1 MDEIFE
7 HLLQDTDRGI
17 SINQIVNRVVFPNHD
32 ICMQAKAALERDYG
46 EFCFAAVIPDYEDF
60 QHMDP
65 TDAIN
70 AALKTCGSDGEEV
83 TNVVRGYNSLQYEYN
98 GIPSL
103 EVAKTI
109 SKMIGVP
116 VYYEYTDAD
125 EIAAGAVIADA
136 QGDSVSFAKRGRQ
149 ELLGVFPG
157 GVRRCHRHPVPLRH
171 GNHVHARR
179 KPKVL

>member
-17 SINQIVNRVVFPNHD
+17 SINQIVNRIVFPNHD

-70 AALKTCGSDGEEV
+70 AALETCG
-83 TNVVRGYNSLQYEYN
+83 
-98 GIPSL
+98 
-103 EVAKTI
+103 
-109 SKMIGVP
+109 
-116 VYYEYTDAD
+116 
-125 EIAAGAVIADA
+125 
-136 QGDSVSFAKRGRQ
+136 
-149 ELLGVFPG
+149 
-157 GVRRCHRHPVPLRH
+157 
-171 GNHVHARR
+171 
-179 KPKVL
+179 

>member
-17 SINQIVNRVVFPNHD
+17 SINQIVNRIVFPNHD

-70 AALKTCGSDGEEV
+70 AALETCGSDGEEV
-83 TNVVRGYNSLQYEYN
+83 TNVVWGYNSLQYEYN

-136 QGDSVSFAKRGRQ
+136 QGDSVSFANVVDKSCW
-149 ELLGVFPG
+149 VYFPE
-157 GVRRCHRHPVPLRH
+157 VRRCHRHPVPLRH

>member
-17 SINQIVNRVVFPNHD
+17 SINQIVNRIVFPNHD

-70 AALKTCGSDGEEV
+70 AALETCGSDGEEV
-83 TNVVRGYNSLQYEYN
+83 TNVVWGYNSLQY
-98 GIPSL
+98 
-103 EVAKTI
+103 
-109 SKMIGVP
+109 
-116 VYYEYTDAD
+116 
-125 EIAAGAVIADA
+125 
-136 QGDSVSFAKRGRQ
+136 
-149 ELLGVFPG
+149 
-157 GVRRCHRHPVPLRH
+157 
-171 GNHVHARR
+171 
-179 KPKVL
+179 

>member
-17 SINQIVNRVVFPNHD
+17 SINQIVNRIVFPNHD

-46 EFCFAAVIPDYEDF
+46 ECCFAAVIPDYEDF

-65 TDAIN
+65 TDASN
-70 AALKTCGSDGEEV
+70 AALETCGSDGEEV
-83 TNVVRGYNSLQYEYN
+83 TNVVWGYNSLQYEYN

-109 SKMIGVP
+109 S
-116 VYYEYTDAD
+116 
-125 EIAAGAVIADA
+125 
-136 QGDSVSFAKRGRQ
+136 
-149 ELLGVFPG
+149 
-157 GVRRCHRHPVPLRH
+157 
-171 GNHVHARR
+171 
-179 KPKVL
+179 